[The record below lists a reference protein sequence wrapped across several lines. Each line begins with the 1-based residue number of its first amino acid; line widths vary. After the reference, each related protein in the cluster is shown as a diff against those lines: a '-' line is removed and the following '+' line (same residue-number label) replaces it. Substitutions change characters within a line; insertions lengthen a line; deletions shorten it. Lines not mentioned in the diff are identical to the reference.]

1 MYWLK
6 RLSALKEAIFFLF
19 VEIKGIQ
26 LLPKSTQ
33 LGGCRDKR
41 HPWMRGEVR
50 KPRGFIGFPVQP
62 LRFWHCA
69 HQHEI
74 QDKEQ
79 AEALCEAVMK
89 HTNKGNPSVV
99 YASINKQTALF

>member
-6 RLSALKEAIFFLF
+6 RLSALKEAIFLF

-26 LLPKSTQ
+26 LLPKSTE

-62 LRFWHCA
+62 LCFWHCA